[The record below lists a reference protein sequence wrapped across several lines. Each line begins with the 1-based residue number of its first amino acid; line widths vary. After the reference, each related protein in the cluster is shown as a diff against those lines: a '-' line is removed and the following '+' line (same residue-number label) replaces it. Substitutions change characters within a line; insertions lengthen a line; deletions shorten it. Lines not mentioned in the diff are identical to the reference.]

1 MSKDLPAGFAGWFKV
16 GERRWL
22 FPMALGVLIA
32 MAIILLGRSLWESE
46 EAACA
51 RLYARA
57 QNARD
62 SAFVDQQTPTWNRG
76 RAARQAALCGELRR
90 MGRL

>member
-1 MSKDLPAGFAGWFKV
+1 MTKDLPAGVTGWLKV

-22 FPMALGVLIA
+22 FPIALGVLIA
-32 MAIILLGRSLWESE
+32 IAIIMLGRSLWESE
-46 EAACA
+46 EAACR

-62 SAFVDQQTPTWNRG
+62 SAFVDQQTPTGDRG
-76 RAARQAALCGELRR
+76 GAARGAPLCGELRR
-90 MGRL
+90 LGSL